1 MRRGPPGVELSGR
14 WKLGTLLFVQALVV
28 TALILVLLLL
38 FWPRPRTVSEYER
51 GVRFRK
57 GRLLREVGPGR
68 YWLRPRID
76 ELRKLDT
83 RRRQLIVSGQ
93 EVLTSDRVPLKVS
106 LVAEYAV
113 TDATKAV
120 TEVEEYQE
128 ALYARLQLALREV
141 LAEKDLD
148 TALGERGG
156 IGMAILEAVKE
167 QSEGFGV
174 ALLSVQVR
182 DFMMAGG
189 LRSAYSDVV
198 QAKQQGLA
206 ALERA
211 RGESA
216 ALRSL
221 ANAAEL
227 LERHPGVAQ
236 LRLLQAVESSSGN
249 RIVVTLDP
257 ERGRNATLGVTAE
270 GDT

>member
-1 MRRGPPGVELSGR
+1 M
-14 WKLGTLLFVQALVV
+14 FVQTLVA
-28 TALILVLLLL
+28 TALILVVLFL
-38 FWPRPRTVSEYER
+38 FWPRPWTVAEYER

-57 GRLLREVGPGR
+57 GHLLREVGPGR
-68 YWLRPRID
+68 YWLRPRIH
-76 ELRKLDT
+76 ELQTLDM
-83 RRRQLIVSGQ
+83 RRRQMIVSGQ

-113 TDATKAV
+113 ADATRAL
-120 TEVEEYQE
+120 TEVEDYQD
-128 ALYARLQLALREV
+128 ALYSRLQLALREI

-148 TALGERGG
+148 SALAERGEIGTG
-156 IGMAILEAVKE
+156 ILGAVRE
-167 QSEGFGV
+167 QADGFGV
-174 ALLSVQVR
+174 LLGSVQVR
-182 DFMMAGG
+182 DYMMGGG

-236 LRLLQAVESSSGN
+236 LRLLQAVESGSGN
-249 RIVVTLDP
+249 RIVIALDP
-257 ERGRNATLGVTAE
+257 ERGRKATLDVTSE
-270 GDT
+270 GDV